1 MEKIFPEVKKKLG
14 FGCMR
19 LRMKD
24 TEVDE
29 KNFCEMID
37 AFIENG
43 FNYFDTAHGY
53 IDGKSERA
61 IKVCLSD
68 RYERD
73 KFLLADKL
81 SDGFFEKQ
89 EDIEPFVREQL
100 EICGVEYFDFY
111 LMHALSAKNFPKYVR
126 ERAIET
132 CFELKEKGL
141 LRHVGMSF
149 HDKAEVLDKILTE
162 KPQIEFVQLQFN
174 YADYDD
180 ENVESFKCYEVCK
193 KHNKPV
199 IVMEPVKGGSL
210 VKLPERAEKILDGLK
225 GGSYASYA
233 IRFAASFDNIF
244 MVLSGMGDTEMMNDN
259 ISYMKDFE
267 PLNDTEMNALSK
279 VRAVLKNLDTIP
291 CTACRYCVAGCPEN
305 ITIPDIFSLYNDM
318 KGFSAESSR
327 ENYFKV
333 TAGKGKAS
341 GCIECG
347 KCEYECPQNIEI
359 RKQLKNIVKLFEAK

>member
-1 MEKIFPEVKKKLG
+1 MEKIFPEVKMKLG

-19 LRMKD
+19 LPMKLGR
-24 TEVDE
+24 VDKKE
-29 KNFCEMID
+29 FSKMID
-37 AFIENG
+37 TFIENG

-53 IDGKSERA
+53 IDGKSEKA

-68 RYERD
+68 RYDRD
-73 KFLLADKL
+73 KFLLANKL

-89 EDIEPFVREQL
+89 GDIEPFVRKQL

-111 LMHALSAKNFPKYVR
+111 LMHALSAKNYPKYVN
-126 ERAIET
+126 EKAIAT

-149 HDKAEVLDKILTE
+149 HDKATVLDKILAE
-162 KPQIEFVQLQFN
+162 NPELEFVQLQFN

-180 ENVESFKCYEVCK
+180 ENVESFKCYEVCR

-210 VKLPERAEKILDGLK
+210 VKLPYKAKKILDDLK

-233 IRFAASFDNIF
+233 IRFAASFESNF
-244 MVLSGMGDTEMMNDN
+244 MVLSGMGDMEMMNDN
-259 ISYMKDFE
+259 ISYMKDFKA
-267 PLNDTEMNALSK
+267 LTDDEMNALSE
-279 VRAVLKNLDTIP
+279 VRAVLKNLDTVP
-291 CTACRYCVAGCPEN
+291 CTACRYCEAGCPKN
-305 ITIPDIFSLYNDM
+305 IPIPDIFTCYNDV
-318 KGFSAESSR
+318 KGFSAKNGKD
-327 ENYFKV
+327 NYNIV
-333 TAGKGKAS
+333 TNGKGKAS
-341 GCIECG
+341 ECIGCG

-359 RKQLKNIVKLFEAK
+359 RKHLKNIAKILEIK

>member
-19 LRMKD
+19 LLMKD
-24 TEVDE
+24 GEVEE
-29 KNFCEMID
+29 KNFCKMID

-53 IDGKSERA
+53 IDGKSEKA

-68 RYERD
+68 RYPRD
-73 KFLLADKL
+73 KFLLANKL

-89 EDIEPFVREQL
+89 KDIEPFVREQL

-111 LMHALSAKNFPKYVR
+111 LMHALSSKNYPKYAR
-126 ERAIET
+126 EKAVET

-162 KPQIEFVQLQFN
+162 KPQLEFVQLQFN

-180 ENVESFKCYEVCK
+180 ENVESFKCYEVCRR
-193 KHNKPV
+193 HNKPV

-210 VKLPERAEKILDGLK
+210 VKLPEKAEKILDDLK

-233 IRFAASFDNIF
+233 IRFAASFRNNF

-259 ISYMKDFE
+259 ISYMKNFK
-267 PLNDTEMNALSK
+267 PLTEEEMKALSE
-279 VRAVLKNLDTIP
+279 VRAVLKNLDTLP
-291 CTACRYCVAGCPEN
+291 CTACRYCVANCSMNIPVPE
-305 ITIPDIFSLYNDM
+305 IFSLYNDM
-318 KGFSAESSR
+318 KGFSADNSKEKYLR
-327 ENYFKV
+327 ATK
-333 TAGKGKAS
+333 GKGKAS
-341 GCIECG
+341 ECIECG

-359 RKQLKNIVKLFEAK
+359 RKHLKNIAKLFETK